1 MVRNVAANTHVQ
13 RGGAEARAYS
23 AASGGSLRWR
33 RRLTLLLLLP
43 PSRLLL
49 LWLLEVGLDA
59 APDARLIG
67 CAREGVL
74 LHGLAS
80 ICEHFLR
87 ARLGHSRAVSYSAHM
102 RPRSADAGGA
112 LTWRDGSGSLQ

>member
-1 MVRNVAANTHVQ
+1 MVRNGAANTHVQ

-33 RRLTLLLLLP
+33 RRLPLLLP
-43 PSRLLL
+43 PLSRLLL

-87 ARLGHSRAVSYSAHM
+87 AQLGHSRAVSYSAHM